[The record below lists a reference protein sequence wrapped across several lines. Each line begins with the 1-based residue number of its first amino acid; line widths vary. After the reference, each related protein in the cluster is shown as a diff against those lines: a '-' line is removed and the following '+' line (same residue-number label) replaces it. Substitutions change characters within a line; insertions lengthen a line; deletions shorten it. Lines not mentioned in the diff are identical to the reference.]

1 MLIHGCGF
9 IFEGADAGGCGWQMS
24 FLSAAGV
31 EKMVTNQ
38 FFQLSVTISSDCM
51 AILV

>member
-1 MLIHGCGF
+1 MLIYGREF
-9 IFEGADAGGCGWQMS
+9 ISEGADAGGWGWQMS

-38 FFQLSVTISSDCM
+38 FFQLSVTIFSDFM
-51 AILV
+51 VILV